1 MTVDVL
7 LLRQGTG
14 TADHLTLL
22 RLLFLI
28 KCEKSN
34 MKPGDGL
41 DNDCDGG
48 FDEEVHD
55 GKDNDG
61 DGEID
66 EDLQLVIL
74 VTDLNTAQ

>member
-1 MTVDVL
+1 
-7 LLRQGTG
+7 
-14 TADHLTLL
+14 
-22 RLLFLI
+22 
-28 KCEKSN
+28 